1 MLSFLIQHTPAG
13 HTDYPDHVRD
23 REVCCVTWLSCVS
36 RVFLSKCYV
45 AVRDAPSCL
54 PGFQSV
60 LGNSRIPSVL
70 CRSGEMR
77 WDTHVLRRGGRKMG
91 WLLSRHGLQSGNKR
105 PSTLLLTMR
114 SLDHFCPLLH
124 GRCAS
129 SGNHHLRVA
138 GYAVP
143 TALIATPISAIT
155 AAVSDMDQ

>member
-13 HTDYPDHVRD
+13 HMGYPDHLRVS
-23 REVCCVTWLSCVS
+23 EVCCVTLLSCVS

-45 AVRDAPSCL
+45 AVRDAQSCL
-54 PGFQSV
+54 PGFQLV
-60 LGNSRIPSVL
+60 FGNSRIPSVL
-70 CRSGEMR
+70 CRPGEMR
-77 WDTHVLRRGGRKMG
+77 WDTHVLRHGGRKMG
-91 WLLSRHGLQSGNKR
+91 WLLSTHGLQGGNQR
-105 PSTLLLTMR
+105 PSMLLLTMQ
-114 SLDHFCPLLH
+114 SLDHLCPLLH

-155 AAVSDMDQ
+155 AAVSDMDR